1 MNIWSLVMCII
12 VDIVICFGIPL
23 GYLVYLIVNRRENI
37 KFYFGGVCAFV
48 ISQIILRLPILNY
61 VLPNMN
67 WYLVMEA
74 SYPIIYSIFLGI
86 TAGLFEETAR
96 FLGFKAIL
104 RGKRNVTWSNGVAF
118 GMGHG
123 GIEAM
128 LLVGTGM
135 VNELIKII
143 NSSAI
148 LDSSFTDIN
157 VLISGFERIFA
168 ISFHI
173 GATLIVLYGIKVAMK
188 RYLVLAILIHG
199 VFDSAAGILPALGVN
214 PYLTELWCVLWGTA
228 LLIFTVKS
236 KKLFKGDGILNEKTI

>member
-1 MNIWSLVMCII
+1 MNNWSLVISVII
-12 VDIVICFGIPL
+12 DILICFGIPL
-23 GYLVYLIVNRRENI
+23 GYLIYLIVNRRENI

-48 ISQIILRLPILNY
+48 ISQIILRIPILNY

-67 WYLVMEA
+67 WYFVMET
-74 SYPIIYSIFLGI
+74 SYPIIYSLFLGI

-96 FLGFKAIL
+96 FIGFKTIL
-104 RGKRNVTWSNGVAF
+104 RGKRNVTWENGVAF

-128 LLVGTGM
+128 LLVGVGM

-143 NSSAI
+143 NSSAA
-148 LDSSFTDIN
+148 LESSITNIA
-157 VLISGFERIFA
+157 VLMGGFERIFA
-168 ISFHI
+168 ISFHV

-199 VFDSAAGILPALGVN
+199 IFDSAIGILPVLGASF
-214 PYLTELWCVLWGTA
+214 YLIELWCVLWGTA

>member
-1 MNIWSLVMCII
+1 MNSWSLVISII
-12 VDIVICFGIPL
+12 IDILICFGIPL
-23 GYLVYLIVNRRENI
+23 GYLIYLIAHRREYI

-48 ISQIILRLPILNY
+48 ISQMILRIPILKY

-67 WYLVMEA
+67 WYITMEA
-74 SYPIIYSIFLGI
+74 LYPIIYSLFLGI

-96 FLGFKAIL
+96 FIGFKTIL
-104 RGKRNVTWSNGVAF
+104 RGKTNVTWESGIAF

-123 GIEAM
+123 GIEAV
-128 LLVGTGM
+128 LLVGASM

-143 NSSAI
+143 NSSAA
-148 LDSSFTDIN
+148 LESSVTSIS
-157 VLISGFERIFA
+157 VLIGGFERIFA

-199 VFDSAAGILPALGVN
+199 VFDSAIGILPALGASF
-214 PYLTELWCVLWGTA
+214 YLIELWCVLCGTA
-228 LLIFTVKS
+228 LLIFAVKS
-236 KKLFKGDGILNEKTI
+236 RKLFKGDGILNEKNI